1 MTHHPGPQPFQHVM
15 LDVPGLG
22 RLEARVE
29 WVAHGNLTLALFMP
43 LDGEPGLMEGHEA
56 VIEFTSERGLHRIEG
71 LVREAGPEADVLDF
85 ERRLEPALL
94 QRREFARADAVV
106 PVRVWLDEGDEV
118 EAFTLNVSGG
128 GLLLNG
134 AEALSIGDVVWFELE
149 LGDAPLGGRARVVR
163 EDADGGRG
171 LQIDVPE
178 KGRDRLVR
186 FVFDRQRR
194 ERLVRRS

>member
-1 MTHHPGPQPFQHVM
+1 VTPDSGPQPFQHVM

-29 WVAHGNLTLALFMP
+29 WVADGNLTLALFMP
-43 LDGEPGLMEGHEA
+43 LESELGPWDELEA
-56 VIEFTSERGLHRIEG
+56 MIEFTSERGLHRIEG

-85 ERRLEPALL
+85 ERRIEPALV
-94 QRREFARADAVV
+94 QRRQYARADAVI
-106 PVRVWLDEGDEV
+106 PVRVWSDGGEELD
-118 EAFTLNVSGG
+118 AFTLNVSGG

-134 AEALSIGDVVWFELE
+134 GEALSIGDVVWFELE
-149 LGDAPLGGRARVVR
+149 LGDVPLGGRARVVR

-186 FVFDRQRR
+186 FVFDRHRK